1 MYLSAVRLCT
11 ELLNKKGNYQK
22 IIEICRNALLI
33 QPYTEDYYY
42 HMIRAYASLEN
53 YSAASDLYARVKMCI
68 RDRIDEIVMMGGGLS
83 GGNTNTCLLYISR
96 CV

>member
-53 YSAASDLYARVKMCI
+53 YSAASDLYARVK
-68 RDRIDEIVMMGGGLS
+68 
-83 GGNTNTCLLYISR
+83 N
-96 CV
+96 